1 MSKKKFSAKEC
12 KQMRRKMQKIRT
24 ELLGNKSAEQMLLEL
39 VEETIG
45 SVNDK

>member
-1 MSKKKFSAKEC
+1 
-12 KQMRRKMQKIRT
+12 MRRKMQKIRT

-45 SVNDK
+45 SVNDE